1 MGEAQSAV
9 ILVVEDEPL
18 VRLFAEEV
26 LAEDGGYRVL
36 AVSNADDALAVLKR
50 HLDVALVFT
59 DINMPGSMSGLDLA
73 HRVHAVSPAIGLL
86 VTSGA
91 GLDGALPPGARF
103 LEKPVMPMVLV
114 ATVGDLLAE
123 RHGAMQPRPV
133 AAL

>member
-26 LAEDGGYRVL
+26 LAEDGGYRVV
-36 AVSNADDALAVLKR
+36 AANNAHEALAVLSAR
-50 HLDVALVFT
+50 PDVRLVFT

-73 HRVHAVSPAIGLL
+73 HRVHAVWPAIGLL

-123 RHGAMQPRPV
+123 RHGAMQPQPV